1 MSSYTQAC
9 DVVAHVLAP
18 GAGENAPADV
28 IDALLRYP
36 SLLAGLASLAEH
48 AERRA
53 ELEEE
58 LEE

>member
-1 MSSYTQAC
+1 MSAYVEAC

-28 IDALLRYP
+28 IDALLLHP
-36 SLLAGLASLAEH
+36 ALLYGLASLAEH

-58 LEE
+58 LEP